1 MAHGAFR
8 MKLKFLASPL
18 GLFRT
23 SHGAAKGTNMELPL
37 SASGALGHGPVWP
50 CPSLRAPPLQ
60 TLPGATLSSPVHLGL
75 LVVRVLPPG
84 RQPSLFVTSLLLA
97 PQRPLGCLPIAMSG
111 VWPGCSGAE
120 GPGPGS
126 HARPLVRPE
135 RRNGEGRAPWRG
147 AG

>member
-37 SASGALGHGPVWP
+37 SAYGALGHGPVWP

-60 TLPGATLSSPVHLGL
+60 TLPWGHLVISSPPRALGGPGPASRQATLSFRNVLTACSPEAARMSPDCD
-75 LVVRVLPPG
+75 VRRVAWVL
-84 RQPSLFVTSLLLA
+84 
-97 PQRPLGCLPIAMSG
+97 
-111 VWPGCSGAE
+111 
-120 GPGPGS
+120 
-126 HARPLVRPE
+126 
-135 RRNGEGRAPWRG
+135 RG
-147 AG
+147 

>member
-84 RQPSLFVTSLLLA
+84 KATLSFRNVLTACSPEA
-97 PQRPLGCLPIAMSG
+97 ARMS
-111 VWPGCSGAE
+111 PDCD
-120 GPGPGS
+120 
-126 HARPLVRPE
+126 VR
-135 RRNGEGRAPWRG
+135 RVAWVLRG
-147 AG
+147 